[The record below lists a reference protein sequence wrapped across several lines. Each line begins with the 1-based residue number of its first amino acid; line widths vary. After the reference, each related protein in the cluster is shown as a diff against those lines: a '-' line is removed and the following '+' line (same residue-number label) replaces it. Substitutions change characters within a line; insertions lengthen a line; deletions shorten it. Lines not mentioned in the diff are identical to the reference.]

1 MEVGARRPRA
11 SAVGSGQPCRAGIRR
26 ADCTSPTPNGVQDL
40 RYEFSYQA
48 GSAPKR
54 TLYRGRDS
62 QRYFMLPAGEPVDG
76 YRGRPR
82 SGPGSLLDLV
92 PKAMRCGN
100 RVSRKSRSRLCVGM
114 RLTWSGPGPAP
125 ALWCREESAVR
136 VDRRSKPAVRANA
149 TSVTMCQRAPRA
161 HDSNVRPGCASLAD
175 APRGAR
181 WPCVCGRNRQG
192 RGGPR
197 GFRDQTGC
205 VLRTAL
211 SSDAV
216 PASRPLVLSTLAAR
230 TFGEC
235 PRPRGPEQRGGSGR
249 GGRA

>member
-1 MEVGARRPRA
+1 MACRTFSTNSATRREAPPNAPCTAGGTASVTSCCRLASPWTATEVGRGAGRGRGQRRP
-11 SAVGSGQPCRAGIRR
+11 V
-26 ADCTSPTPNGVQDL
+26 
-40 RYEFSYQA
+40 
-48 GSAPKR
+48 
-54 TLYRGRDS
+54 
-62 QRYFMLPAGEPVDG
+62 
-76 YRGRPR
+76 
-82 SGPGSLLDLV
+82 LLDLV

-175 APRGAR
+175 TPRGAR

-235 PRPRGPEQRGGSGR
+235 PRLRGPEQRGGSGR